1 MPTSTVLSQRWTPV
15 TERGKGRRDTCRG
28 KEMDWL
34 RVFLSLEEMFNVN
47 DFRLNDSALISRA
60 TKDEADISNLDF
72 QTRIYFSRLFHRMT
86 DKDWVIFLK
95 NNGILGDNIQDMEAE
110 EFSETELYA
119 SVFGKKTGKN
129 AKEKMVKTVYN
140 RTIKVNEIME
150 EIPYEVK
157 LEYVK
162 EFKEYF
168 EEQVERIF
176 AEYFD

>member
-1 MPTSTVLSQRWTPV
+1 
-15 TERGKGRRDTCRG
+15 
-28 KEMDWL
+28 
-34 RVFLSLEEMFNVN
+34 
-47 DFRLNDSALISRA
+47 
-60 TKDEADISNLDF
+60 
-72 QTRIYFSRLFHRMT
+72 
-86 DKDWVIFLK
+86 
-95 NNGILGDNIQDMEAE
+95 MEAE

-129 AKEKMVKTVYN
+129 TKEKMVKAVYN

-168 EEQVERIF
+168 EEQVERILKDYV
-176 AEYFD
+176 A